1 MKLTSIAARRS
12 LLVLVLLFTGIPI
25 CSINFARADF
35 AVTTVY
41 LVRHAEKEKDPP
53 NDPSLNEAGRA
64 RSKSLAR
71 ILQKAGIKAI
81 YTSQFLR
88 TQQTAQPLADASG
101 IAAIQVPL
109 RMDPSNPRKVS
120 EASLRETI
128 EKVYQHAGGGVLI
141 VGHSNTVPEMIKLLG
156 GDQVPFIDESVYDD
170 LFVVTV
176 YEKGKAKVAH
186 LKY

>member
-1 MKLTSIAARRS
+1 MKLTSIAARCS
-12 LLVLVLLFTGIPI
+12 LLVLLLLTGLPL
-25 CSINFARADF
+25 CSNISAKVDF
-35 AVTTVY
+35 SATTVY
-41 LVRHAEKEKDPP
+41 LVRHAEKEKTPP
-53 NDPSLNEAGRA
+53 NDPPLSEAGLA
-64 RSKSLAR
+64 RSKNLAR

-88 TQQTAQPLADASG
+88 TQQTAQPLAEASG
-101 IAAIQVPL
+101 IAVVQVPL

-120 EASLRETI
+120 EASLREAV
-128 EKVYQHAGGGVLI
+128 EKVYEHGGGGVLI
-141 VGHSNTVPEMIKLLG
+141 VGHSNTVPEMIRLLG
-156 GDQVPFIDESVYDD
+156 GDQVPFINESVYDD